1 MYDIIIIGAGAA
13 GLTAGIYAGRGGM
26 KTLIFEKM
34 FAGGQAAT
42 TYEVANYPGFDET
55 VSGTELAMK
64 FEKQAKKFGAKII
77 SEDVQE
83 IDVDDKIKKVITSKG
98 TYEGK
103 TLIIALGAT
112 PRQIG
117 LANEKKLRGMG
128 VSYCATCDGAF
139 YRDRVTA
146 VVGGGDTAVEDALF
160 LSRFCPKVYIIHR
173 RDELRAAKVLQEAAF
188 KNDKIEFIWDT
199 VVEDIHGKDAVE
211 GIRIKNVKDD
221 STKELNV
228 EGIFIAVGIEPHTD
242 LVKGKVALT
251 PQGYIETDDTMQT
264 SKPGV
269 FAAGDCREKIL
280 RQVIT
285 AASDGATAAYAAE
298 RYINETAGVY
308 KKHTYKD
315 DTVC

>member
-26 KTLIFEKM
+26 KTLIIEKT

-42 TYEVANYPGFDET
+42 TYEVDNYPGFDET
-55 VSGTELAMK
+55 VSGAELAMK
-64 FEKQAKKFGAKII
+64 FEKHAKKFGAKII
-77 SEDVQE
+77 SEDVKE
-83 IDVDDKIKKVITSKG
+83 IDVDAKVKKVITSKG
-98 TYEGK
+98 SYESK
-103 TLIIALGAT
+103 TLILALGAT
-112 PRQIG
+112 PRELG

-160 LSRFCPKVYIIHR
+160 LSRFCPKVYVIHR
-173 RDELRAAKVLQEAAF
+173 RDELRAAQVLQEAAF
-188 KNDKIEFIWDT
+188 KNDKIEFIWDS
-199 VVEDIHGKDAVE
+199 VVEEIIGKDGVE
-211 GIRIKNVKDD
+211 AIRIKNVKDN
-221 STKELNV
+221 SEKTLSV
-228 EGIFIAVGIEPHTD
+228 EGIFVAVGIVPHTD
-242 LVKGKVALT
+242 LVKGKIALSE
-251 PQGYIETDDTMQT
+251 QGYVETDDTMQT

-285 AASDGATAAYAAE
+285 AASDGATAAYATE
-298 RYINETAGVY
+298 RYINENGV
-308 KKHTYKD
+308 
-315 DTVC
+315 